1 MEIWRRFYPVS
12 LRWLSP
18 EEGGKRNLQ
27 NMGEHYYPVFL
38 LDQDVKRE
46 SWWSVDVIVA
56 NRECDN
62 WHATELSLVFC
73 DSEASLKVQEKFAP
87 GITFQLYEGPT
98 LVAVGKVLARA
109 MPYGIC
115 EVGCLGSSILECP
128 ADLCRARAGRSAP
141 DLCRA
146 LGPQHGILYATDSRR
161 T

>member
-73 DSEASLKVQEKFAP
+73 DSEASLKVQEKSHRGSHFNYMKA
-87 GITFQLYEGPT
+87 Q
-98 LVAVGKVLARA
+98 RSSRS
-109 MPYGIC
+109 
-115 EVGCLGSSILECP
+115 GSSLQ
-128 ADLCRARAGRSAP
+128 ASHAVWNM
-141 DLCRA
+141 
-146 LGPQHGILYATDSRR
+146 
-161 T
+161 

>member
-62 WHATELSLVFC
+62 WHSTELSLVFC
-73 DSEASLKVQEKFAP
+73 DSEAS
-87 GITFQLYEGPT
+87 
-98 LVAVGKVLARA
+98 
-109 MPYGIC
+109 
-115 EVGCLGSSILECP
+115 
-128 ADLCRARAGRSAP
+128 
-141 DLCRA
+141 
-146 LGPQHGILYATDSRR
+146 
-161 T
+161 

>member
-56 NRECDN
+56 NREYDN
-62 WHATELSLVFC
+62 WHSTELSLVFC

-98 LVAVGKVLARA
+98 LVAVGKFLAGEPCRMEYVKSA
-109 MPYGIC
+109 AWGRVYWNALLIYAGPELDVRPRIC
-115 EVGCLGSSILECP
+115 AE
-128 ADLCRARAGRSAP
+128 R
-141 DLCRA
+141 
-146 LGPQHGILYATDSRR
+146 
-161 T
+161 

>member
-62 WHATELSLVFC
+62 WQ
-73 DSEASLKVQEKFAP
+73 ASLKVQEKFAP

-98 LVAVGKVLARA
+98 LVAVGKFLASE
-109 MPYGIC
+109 P
-115 EVGCLGSSILECP
+115 
-128 ADLCRARAGRSAP
+128 CRME
-141 DLCRA
+141 
-146 LGPQHGILYATDSRR
+146 YVK
-161 T
+161 